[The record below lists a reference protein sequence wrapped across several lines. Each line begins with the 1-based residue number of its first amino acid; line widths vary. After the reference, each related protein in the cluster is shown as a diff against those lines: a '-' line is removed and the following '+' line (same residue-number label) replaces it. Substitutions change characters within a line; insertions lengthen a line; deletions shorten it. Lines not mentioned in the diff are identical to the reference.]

1 MVPGENSDWRG
12 MGNDIS
18 GYWILIDIRNPR
30 EFEPDYRFEG

>member
-18 GYWILIDIRNPR
+18 GYWILIDIRRNKSI
-30 EFEPDYRFEG
+30 